1 MRVQLLH
8 LFDAVHTQTKHI
20 ISALAI
26 AESMTACVSTAIVR
40 HACHICI
47 IGGNTFIHWRQ
58 VRTNKHLEI
67 KCVQSFHDHAP
78 RDRIHER
85 YKQHEAKM
93 GGHSGSEGTEAWHRH
108 RKLWRKGCKR
118 RKESPRK
125 KKGHFALQLCF
136 RKSRKRKMGVFYGKV
151 AKSSTFFGISN
162 SPPNSVSQ
170 LCSFLGLWSGFLNV
184 QGTILC
190 REQKS
195 VVNRFVSK
203 LLWTF
208 TTFPS
213 QGTWRG

>member
-1 MRVQLLH
+1 MSGTSNMKQRWEDIRVLR
-8 LFDAVHTQTKHI
+8 A
-20 ISALAI
+20 
-26 AESMTACVSTAIVR
+26 
-40 HACHICI
+40 
-47 IGGNTFIHWRQ
+47 
-58 VRTNKHLEI
+58 
-67 KCVQSFHDHAP
+67 
-78 RDRIHER
+78 
-85 YKQHEAKM
+85 
-93 GGHSGSEGTEAWHRH
+93 
-108 RKLWRKGCKR
+108 RKLDIGIANSEERGVKGEK
-118 RKESPRK
+118 RKEIETSPRK

-203 LLWTF
+203 LL
-208 TTFPS
+208 
-213 QGTWRG
+213 